1 MIADV
6 EMINRARA
14 IVVTDDGQELPITDA
29 FDAGGVTC
37 DLAGAVTCVA
47 GPDSDGRWYA
57 IDLTQFEGVTL
68 Q

>member
-1 MIADV
+1 MTAAV

-14 IVVTDDGQELPITDA
+14 VVVTDAGQELPITDA
-29 FDAGGVTC
+29 FDALGMTC
-37 DLAGAVTCVA
+37 DLTDAVTCVA
-47 GPDSDGRWYA
+47 GPDSDGLWFA